1 MLTNDRNTQ
10 VLVNRIITNKFEI
23 NLIRITI
30 SKGDEKL
37 YGRGIIYQNDEGQ
50 LQLKFFSDYEYSQN
64 ERLAMICDGQKISN
78 SEGGIKSEFYVMEGK
93 DENLREYSCN
103 QIDLRNHID
112 NVMDFR
118 LLAALNSPEKEGS
131 STRVILVGKYRIP
144 STSNINRVTKIDES
158 FWFTDNENFWEIVV
172 NENFKIFVT
181 NYDNYMDVLIQV
193 NERIDFADVDNIVDS
208 LDFVLGAESEPVFI
222 NVLNKGHKVQNRS
235 NILKATSI
243 FSAPITSDHNYGNDY
258 TVNHNKIFCAYFKFI
273 CKDSKKL
280 LPIIHRRIV
289 SGSRNYLYAAAL
301 ILSVQ
306 IETICKDY
314 FLSYYKADEDFIKAL
329 KESIDL
335 IGDSEINGKNR
346 IAELLKNKIPKGSRN
361 NFSVRNILKNLAKEN
376 VISKSLIE
384 KWESLR
390 HITAHGDAYEGDGV
404 TPLLEN
410 WFFCTNLYY
419 QLIFNLI
426 GYEGRYSWKEY
437 DKNRL
442 ESYPI
447 IL

>member
-10 VLVNRIITNKFEI
+10 VLVNRIIANKFEI

-37 YGRGIIYQNDEGQ
+37 CGRGIVYQDDEGQ

-64 ERLAMICDGQKISN
+64 ERLRMMLGGGKASYG
-78 SEGGIKSEFYVMEGK
+78 EGGIKSEFYVMEGK
-93 DENLREYSCN
+93 DENCREYSCN
-103 QIDLRNHID
+103 QIDLRNLID

-118 LLAALNSPEKEGS
+118 LLAALNCPEKEGS

-144 STSNINRVTKIDES
+144 STNMINRLTKIDES
-158 FWFTDNENFWEIVV
+158 FWFTDNEDIWEIVV
-172 NENFKIFVT
+172 DENLKIFVT
-181 NYDNYMDVLIQV
+181 NYDNYMDVLIHV
-193 NERIDFADVDNIVDS
+193 IEEIDFADVDNILDS
-208 LDFVLGAESEPVFI
+208 LNFVLGTELEPVFI
-222 NVLNKGHKVQNRS
+222 NVINKGHKVQNRS
-235 NILKATSI
+235 NMLKATSI
-243 FSAPITSDHNYGNDY
+243 FSAPFTSDHNYGNDF
-258 TVNHNKIFCAYFKFI
+258 TVNHNKIFCAYFNYI
-273 CKDSKKL
+273 CKDSMKL
-280 LPIIHRRIV
+280 LPKIHRRIV

-306 IETICKDY
+306 IEKICKDY
-314 FLSYYKADEDFIKAL
+314 FSLYYIADEDFTKAL
-329 KESIDL
+329 KECVDL
-335 IGDSEINGKNR
+335 ICNSNINEKNK
-346 IAELLKNKIPKGSRN
+346 ITGLLKNKIPNGSRN
-361 NFSVRNILKNLAKEN
+361 DFSVRNILKNLAHAN

-390 HITAHGDAYEGDGV
+390 NITAHGDTYEGDEV
-404 TPLLEN
+404 APLLEN

-426 GYEGRYSWKEY
+426 GYEGLYSWKEF
-437 DKNRL
+437 DNNRL

-447 IL
+447 IV